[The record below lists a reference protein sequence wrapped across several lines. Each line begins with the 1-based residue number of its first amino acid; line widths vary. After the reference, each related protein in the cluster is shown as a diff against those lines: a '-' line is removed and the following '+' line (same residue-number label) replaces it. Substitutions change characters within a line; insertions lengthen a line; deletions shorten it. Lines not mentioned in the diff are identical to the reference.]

1 MNNANSYESELNAR
15 QIKFNHSAN
24 GAVEACPGETAF
36 SMLFALGA
44 FNLTRS
50 YDSESSC
57 YQYETDADGLAKL
70 KSNCEETVMI
80 LSSSVAALGSVLAYA
95 DSDEIDR
102 FTLNTYS
109 LLITGLGE
117 LLRKVSQEGGEISD
131 ALIQL
136 SKQK

>member
-1 MNNANSYESELNAR
+1 MNTNTSYESELNKR

-24 GAVEACPGETAF
+24 GVVEACPGETAF
-36 SMLFALGA
+36 SMLFPLGA

-57 YQYETDADGLAKL
+57 YQYQTDADGLAKL
-70 KSNCEETVMI
+70 KANCEETVMI

-95 DSDEIDR
+95 DVSEIDQ

-117 LLRKVSQEGGEISD
+117 VLRKVSQEGGEISD
-131 ALIQL
+131 TLIQR